1 MKKEIDKSIEVSG
14 KKTSKGESPSS
25 HARRVLMT
33 HFVHQLRS
41 DLGNSVLGDSNI
53 SQPRLA
59 KRKPKSLASPSSVSI
74 SLTEAQTHIHYAAIP
89 SWLGLRRIRTAHL
102 TTKDNCH
109 CAAQRQRNP
118 HCPGRC
124 DRPYGAFGAGR
135 RRPIIASVR
144 AELDA
149 RHANPEY
156 TCQSR
161 FADLVGKDRSTR
173 RGGCGFSG
181 AGRRGR
187 VRQEAL
193 HPV

>member
-1 MKKEIDKSIEVSG
+1 MVVCADCWASPIIKKEIDKSIEVSG

-33 HFVHQLRS
+33 HFVHQLRP

-89 SWLGLRRIRTAHL
+89 SWLGLKRIRTAHL

-109 CAAQRQRNP
+109 CGL
-118 HCPGRC
+118 C
-124 DRPYGAFGAGR
+124 RPKTAKSTDPNSFPVFPA
-135 RRPIIASVR
+135 
-144 AELDA
+144 
-149 RHANPEY
+149 
-156 TCQSR
+156 
-161 FADLVGKDRSTR
+161 LVDTLT
-173 RGGCGFSG
+173 
-181 AGRRGR
+181 
-187 VRQEAL
+187 Q
-193 HPV
+193 

>member
-1 MKKEIDKSIEVSG
+1 MVVCADCWASPIMKKEIDKSIEVSG

-33 HFVHQLRS
+33 HFVHQLRP

-89 SWLGLRRIRTAHL
+89 SWLGLKRIRTAHL
-102 TTKDNCH
+102 TTKQTVIVA

-118 HCPGRC
+118 QTPTLF
-124 DRPYGAFGAGR
+124 PYF
-135 RRPIIASVR
+135 
-144 AELDA
+144 
-149 RHANPEY
+149 
-156 TCQSR
+156 Q
-161 FADLVGKDRSTR
+161 RS
-173 RGGCGFSG
+173 SI
-181 AGRRGR
+181 
-187 VRQEAL
+187 
-193 HPV
+193 P